1 MRWPAIVI
9 DNFFNNFKDV
19 EKFAH
24 SLEYTHSGN
33 GNYPGYRSKQVHEI
47 DYDFFSFTCTKM
59 LQALYPMNYMDIV
72 YNARMFFQTIPF
84 EGKGFIH
91 QDDNEISSIIYIRGS
106 EAGGT
111 SLFEPKRYPFDRNS
125 YIKHKEKS
133 FEKEGKINNLKNYEK
148 HLKQHNSQFK
158 TKLKVNFK
166 PNRLFMF
173 DCNEFHEA
181 DSFGGDRL
189 TLVTF
194 FESIRMENNT
204 TLRSHVTEA
213 KKWG

>member
-1 MRWPAIVI
+1 MKWPAVVI

-19 EKFAH
+19 EKFAD
-24 SLEYTHSGN
+24 SLKYTHSGN
-33 GNYPGYRSKQVHEI
+33 GEWPGYRSEPIHKI
-47 DYDFFSFTCTKM
+47 NYDFFSFTCTKM
-59 LQALYPMNYMDIV
+59 LQALYPMHYRSIA

-84 EGKGFIH
+84 EGSGFIH
-91 QDDNEISSIIYIRGS
+91 QDDNEISSIIYIRGGK
-106 EAGGT
+106 AGGT
-111 SLFEPKRYPFDRNS
+111 SLYEPKQYPFDGHS
-125 YIKHKEKS
+125 YVPHKEK
-133 FEKEGKINNLKNYEK
+133 FFGQAGKIKDVKNYKK
-148 HLKQHNSQFK
+148 HLKQHNSQFEL
-158 TKLKVNFK
+158 KLRVNFK

-181 DSFGGDRL
+181 NSFGGDRL

-194 FESIRMENNT
+194 FESIRMEDYT